1 MIRLDR
7 RGSTVLPSTPM
18 ANEKK
23 PGNMLDS
30 LRAQS
35 DAMRGQDSPVKRTPD
50 EALKELDRRMW
61 KSFKWLDEAVGHL
74 AVIRPVINH
83 EYRIDGVLSIASP
96 QFDQGFVS
104 YRRRPTA
111 GQEVVEHIELFYRVA
126 LPKPID
132 LTFPVSS
139 ARSIDDRLRAAQL
152 KFQYRAINDEDQ
164 VVRRGLFQVTPAVTA
179 FIKFVPD
186 YRRQTVEVTLRN
198 VDRFETVA
206 VEFAADKFDDPTLE
220 DLIRFILGEDNAFLR
235 RAPLVGIGAKKPAAL
250 PNEETTSY
258 RV

>member
-1 MIRLDR
+1 
-7 RGSTVLPSTPM
+7 M
-18 ANEKK
+18 AMEKK
-23 PGNMLDS
+23 SGGLLDT

-35 DAMRGQDSPVKRTPD
+35 DAMRGQETTSKRSPD

-61 KSFKWLDEAVGHL
+61 KSFKWLDEAIGHL

-83 EYRIDGVLSIASP
+83 EYRIDNVLTIASP

-104 YRRRPTA
+104 YRRRSTA
-111 GQEVVEHIELFYRVA
+111 GQELLEYIELFYRLA
-126 LPKPID
+126 LPKNID

-139 ARSIDDRLRAAQL
+139 VRGIDDRLRAAQL
-152 KFQYRAINDEDQ
+152 KFQYRAIHDEDQ
-164 VVRRGLFQVTPAVTA
+164 VVRRGLFQVVPAVTA

-235 RAPLVGIGAKKPAAL
+235 RAPLVGIGARKAAAL
-250 PNEETTSY
+250 PNEEVTPY